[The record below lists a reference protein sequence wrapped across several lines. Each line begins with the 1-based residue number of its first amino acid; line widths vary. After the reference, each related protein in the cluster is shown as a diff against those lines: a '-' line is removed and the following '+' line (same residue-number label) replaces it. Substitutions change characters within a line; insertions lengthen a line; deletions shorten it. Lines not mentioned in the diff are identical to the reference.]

1 MGGEH
6 SQDPTR
12 SVSSGSTRPASA
24 ETRRGDDSQ
33 ALGEIGRRL
42 QARVEELERD
52 HAEAEEQ
59 ASRYRHLVTHA
70 RDLLWEIGRP
80 HGRITYLNPAAEQAF
95 GIPPGEWQGR
105 EFLEYVAPEHRN
117 RLRELFQSA
126 VTDQGDSAQI
136 HFQIK
141 SASGDILELEA
152 HAMVVRDD
160 QGELKAVHGVARDVT
175 HEKAEAEAL
184 RASEAHYRMLTE
196 RAQDTIA
203 EIDETGRFVYMSPNV
218 RERLGYEPEELIGT
232 SSFDLL
238 HPEDV
243 SKIADAFQNLTR
255 TGVSKRPVY
264 RLRHRSGEWRWI
276 EGTGNTFE
284 TPAGTQHTVIVSR
297 DITDRMRVEE
307 ALRRSETRYRTL
319 VENAQDLVYE
329 VDEDG
334 VVLYVSPNLREVLG
348 YDPETHVGA
357 DVLEHVHP
365 ADLNPTRDVLRNMMR
380 LRGIARTEL
389 RYQHADGRWRWLE
402 VRGRA
407 FRGPDGHP
415 RGVAIVADITS
426 RKLAEEDARVAIQ
439 QLRTVVANAP
449 VALIAVDREGII
461 TLCEGRGLEG
471 SGLDPERIL
480 GRSVFEFMQGQP
492 SILKALRRALRGIDV
507 SRIVPF
513 GNRVFEARYRPMR
526 ADDGSIT
533 GLIAVATDVTERV
546 RAEEEHK
553 RLESRMQ
560 LAQKL
565 EGLGVLAGGI
575 AHDFNNLLTSIL
587 GYAGLALKDLPAGS
601 PTREQVGR
609 IEEAARR
616 AADLTSQMLAYAGL
630 GEAKIEAIDL
640 RQLVERMVHLLE
652 VSVSRRGALRC
663 ELETDLPPIRA
674 DSGQI
679 TQVVLNLITNAAEAI
694 EGKDGVITVRTGVM
708 EADREYLSHTY
719 LHDEIPEGEYV
730 YLEVADNGCG
740 MDEETH
746 SRIFDPFFST
756 KFTGRGLGLASVLG
770 IVRAHLGTITVDT
783 ELGKGS
789 SFRLL
794 LPKTASAVKKPP
806 KGSEPPDSWRA
817 SGAILVVDD
826 EQDVREM
833 LSTLLPRFGLDVLL
847 AAQGNEATA
856 LLRKHSEEVTAVLL
870 DLTMPEMGGEEAL
883 EEIRRIR
890 PDVPVILMSGYTEH
904 YASTRVQS
912 ADLTDFLQ
920 KPFTNEEL
928 RDVLHRVLPRSVVS
942 A

>member
-1 MGGEH
+1 
-6 SQDPTR
+6 
-12 SVSSGSTRPASA
+12 
-24 ETRRGDDSQ
+24 
-33 ALGEIGRRL
+33 
-42 QARVEELERD
+42 
-52 HAEAEEQ
+52 
-59 ASRYRHLVTHA
+59 
-70 RDLLWEIGRP
+70 
-80 HGRITYLNPAAEQAF
+80 
-95 GIPPGEWQGR
+95 
-105 EFLEYVAPEHRN
+105 
-117 RLRELFQSA
+117 
-126 VTDQGDSAQI
+126 
-136 HFQIK
+136 
-141 SASGDILELEA
+141 
-152 HAMVVRDD
+152 
-160 QGELKAVHGVARDVT
+160 
-175 HEKAEAEAL
+175 
-184 RASEAHYRMLTE
+184 
-196 RAQDTIA
+196 
-203 EIDETGRFVYMSPNV
+203 
-218 RERLGYEPEELIGT
+218 
-232 SSFDLL
+232 
-238 HPEDV
+238 
-243 SKIADAFQNLTR
+243 
-255 TGVSKRPVY
+255 
-264 RLRHRSGEWRWI
+264 
-276 EGTGNTFE
+276 
-284 TPAGTQHTVIVSR
+284 
-297 DITDRMRVEE
+297 
-307 ALRRSETRYRTL
+307 
-319 VENAQDLVYE
+319 
-329 VDEDG
+329 
-334 VVLYVSPNLREVLG
+334 
-348 YDPETHVGA
+348 
-357 DVLEHVHP
+357 
-365 ADLNPTRDVLRNMMR
+365 
-380 LRGIARTEL
+380 
-389 RYQHADGRWRWLE
+389 
-402 VRGRA
+402 
-407 FRGPDGHP
+407 
-415 RGVAIVADITS
+415 
-426 RKLAEEDARVAIQ
+426 
-439 QLRTVVANAP
+439 
-449 VALIAVDREGII
+449 
-461 TLCEGRGLEG
+461 
-471 SGLDPERIL
+471 
-480 GRSVFEFMQGQP
+480 
-492 SILKALRRALRGIDV
+492 
-507 SRIVPF
+507 
-513 GNRVFEARYRPMR
+513 
-526 ADDGSIT
+526 
-533 GLIAVATDVTERV
+533 V

-553 RLESRMQ
+553 RIASRMQ

-587 GYAGLALKDLPAGS
+587 GYAGLALKYLPAGS
-601 PTREQVGR
+601 PTREQVCR

-794 LPKTASAVKKPP
+794 RPKTASAVKKPP

-912 ADLTDFLQ
+912 ADRTDFLQ